1 MTTFLSLWML
11 IIINVQYVAFSK
23 PFPRQD
29 DDYRVQLESKHSRLV
44 KLYRIIHNN
53 EGEMTISALT
63 IW

>member
-1 MTTFLSLWML
+1 ML